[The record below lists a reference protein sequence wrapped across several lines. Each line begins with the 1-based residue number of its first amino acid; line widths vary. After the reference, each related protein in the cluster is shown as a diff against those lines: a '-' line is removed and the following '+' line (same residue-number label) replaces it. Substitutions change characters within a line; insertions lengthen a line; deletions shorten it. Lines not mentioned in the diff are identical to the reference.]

1 LEAHT
6 RFLWGFIQ
14 LVQARRQLQTATRAS
29 AAAPLQPPP
38 KVANI
43 ATERQQQDAN
53 DARAAQADNEPKAA
67 LTVPAATTGVKRPLE
82 VNSSAAATVATV
94 PGAGQP
100 KSEAA
105 GGGKRQQ
112 HSVVARAPLHPAA
125 WRDDFPV
132 AAMAQLRAAAQAA
145 ALVHVD
151 AAAAEMAVQAV
162 KQHMQE
168 VVRHTAAAL
177 GMLRPASTDASG
189 DDDHQGEAGS
199 GATQPA
205 DGGVRHAKLPAP
217 VRLRLD
223 ERIAAIAGAN
233 AASLLRLPSG
243 RLEETLPG
251 AK

>member
-1 LEAHT
+1 M
-6 RFLWGFIQ
+6 
-14 LVQARRQLQTATRAS
+14 QTA
-29 AAAPLQPPP
+29 
-38 KVANI
+38 
-43 ATERQQQDAN
+43 
-53 DARAAQADNEPKAA
+53 
-67 LTVPAATTGVKRPLE
+67 
-82 VNSSAAATVATV
+82 
-94 PGAGQP
+94 
-100 KSEAA
+100 
-105 GGGKRQQ
+105 
-112 HSVVARAPLHPAA
+112 A
-125 WRDDFPV
+125 WPDDLPV

-189 DDDHQGEAGS
+189 GDDHQGAAGS
-199 GATQPA
+199 GATQPV